1 MTFGRLTISENLIRA
16 VILAVALIGTGVGV
30 GYKLNRL
37 EGKIDNLAFDICRRI
52 PQDEWFQYRTCSTL
66 PSGNFQLTSGVT
78 P

>member
-1 MTFGRLTISENLIRA
+1 MTFGRMTISENLIRA
-16 VILAVALIGTGVGV
+16 VILASALIGTGVGL

-52 PQDEWFQYRTCSTL
+52 PQDEWFQYRTCSAL
-66 PSGNFQLTSGVT
+66 SSGGFQLTSGVA

>member
-16 VILAVALIGTGVGV
+16 VILAAALIGTGVGV

-52 PQDEWFQYRTCSTL
+52 PQDEWFQYRTCSAL
-66 PSGNFQLTSGVT
+66 PSGWFQLTSGVV

>member
-1 MTFGRLTISENLIRA
+1 MTFGRMTISENLIRA
-16 VILAVALIGTGVGV
+16 VILASALIGTGVGL

-66 PSGNFQLTSGVT
+66 PSGNFQLTSGVA

>member
-1 MTFGRLTISENLIRA
+1 MTFGKVSVSENLIRT
-16 VILAVALIGTGVGV
+16 VILAASLLGAGIGV

-52 PQDEWFQYRTCSTL
+52 PQGEWYQYRSCAAL
-66 PSGNFQLTSGVT
+66 PPGGFQMTSGVV